1 MKILLVSE
9 DIPEVSMGGL
19 AKHVLILARAL
30 AEAGH
35 QVDLLCN
42 AEQSWDSTNPELNL
56 PGRIFRELRGYHRG
70 WKELTLGCFMP
81 PRRALTSRA
90 FARHILAHADA
101 YDVVHYHGHV
111 PDVGAFIPDGVNFV
125 QTRHDQGSDCLIHLR
140 FRAGAP
146 CREIAPRA
154 CASCVSNSPNAL
166 QQLVSGMA
174 VAQFRE
180 RVGTAFR
187 RHKTIF
193 VSDFLRRNLCRT
205 LGGQPSDWGEV
216 IHTFLATRDIP
227 KLPTR
232 PPNRAERRV
241 FGAGKLYGPKGFPA
255 LFAELAP
262 RLPEDMIVGIAGGG
276 PDEARLRAAHNDRR
290 YRFLGWCDFATVM
303 RETAE
308 ADFIVMPSIW
318 EEPCSSTVLEGLALG
333 KPVYALNRGGPPELA
348 RYEMYPGQLRL
359 FDDMASL
366 AEALVAARPVDRQ
379 VDPAAFTGTVARRLP
394 EILAVYQAPA
404 RAWT

>member
-1 MKILLVSE
+1 
-9 DIPEVSMGGL
+9 MGGL

-30 AEAGH
+30 AAAGH
-35 QVDLLCN
+35 EVDLLCN
-42 AEQSWDSTNPELNL
+42 AEQAWNTENPELVL
-56 PGRIFRELRGYHRG
+56 PGRVFRELRGYHRG
-70 WKELTLGCFMP
+70 WKELTLGCFVP

-90 FARHILAHADA
+90 FARVIMARAMT

-111 PDVGAFIPDGVNFV
+111 PDVGAFIPASLNFV
-125 QTRHDQGSDCLIHLR
+125 QTRHDQGSDCLIHQR

-146 CREIAPRA
+146 CRETSPSA
-154 CASCVSNSPNAL
+154 CAGCVSAQPNAL
-166 QQLVSGMA
+166 QRLTSGMT
-174 VAQFRE
+174 VGQFRA
-180 RVGTAFR
+180 RVSTAFR

-205 LGGQPSDWGEV
+205 LGGEPGDWGEV
-216 IHTFLATRDIP
+216 VHTFIDARDIP
-227 KLPTR
+227 VVAATDHS
-232 PPNRAERRV
+232 RAGRRV

-262 RLPEDMIVGIAGGG
+262 RLPKDMLVSIAGGG
-276 PDEARLRAAHNDRR
+276 PDEARLRAEHDDPR

-303 RETAE
+303 HETAE
-308 ADFIVMPSIW
+308 ADFVVMPSIW

-366 AEALVAARPVDRQ
+366 AEALAVAEPVTDI
-379 VDPAAFTGTVARRLP
+379 VDPAMFTGTVTQRLP
-394 EILAVYQAPA
+394 EILAIYQAPP
-404 RAWT
+404 RSWT